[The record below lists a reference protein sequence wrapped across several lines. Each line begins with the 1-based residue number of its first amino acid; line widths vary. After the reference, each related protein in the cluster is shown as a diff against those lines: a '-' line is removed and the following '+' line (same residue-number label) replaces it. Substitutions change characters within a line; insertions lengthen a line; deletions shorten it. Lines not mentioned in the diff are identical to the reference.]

1 MEVIMDINYLKS
13 NGIDVD
19 AGIELLGDIEMYND
33 TLNDFMEEQENRMN
47 NIEKYK
53 SDGDM
58 ENYSILVHALKGD
71 SKYLGFTKLAE
82 LALNHQLKS
91 QDNDLDYINDHYDEL
106 ITEVNR
112 IHEVINKYLGK

>member
-1 MEVIMDINYLKS
+1 MDINYLKD

-19 AGIELLGDIEMYND
+19 AGIELLGDIDMYND
-33 TLNDFMEEQENRMN
+33 TLSDFMDEQESRMVD
-47 NIEKYK
+47 IEKYK
-53 SDGDM
+53 LCGDM

-91 QDNDLDYINDHYDEL
+91 QDNDLDYINDHYEEL

-112 IHEVINKYLGK
+112 IHDIIKKYLGK